1 MDEMWLIF
9 IKEMSMVPYLMNF
22 HPMETILSENDLSVS
37 TTMSP
42 TIQSIIHLT
51 SFLATGDDV
60 PKSERFEL

>member
-1 MDEMWLIF
+1 MDEMWIIF

-37 TTMSP
+37 TTVAP
-42 TIQSIIHLT
+42 TIESIIHMT

-60 PKSERFEL
+60 PRSVKFEL